1 MLRYHYY
8 IYNTHLFGILAS
20 VKKNNGDI
28 NNRPIITSLR
38 GTYCMPYLDSERK
51 AKDSTKRMS

>member
-28 NNRPIITSLR
+28 NNVWNCGIHWQKKPL
-38 GTYCMPYLDSERK
+38 
-51 AKDSTKRMS
+51 